1 MNRFIIFIAIVLAVI
16 GISGILVWQ
25 IVLPSDPTSHV
36 STSAP
41 APQKFDTTRG
51 QEMRPRWK
59 TDESESYE
67 AEN

>member
-1 MNRFIIFIAIVLAVI
+1 MNRSIIFIAIVLAVV

-41 APQKFDTTRG
+41 APQKFDTAGG

>member
-1 MNRFIIFIAIVLAVI
+1 MNRSTIFITIVLAVI
-16 GISGILVWQ
+16 GIGGIVVWQ
-25 IVLPSDPTSHV
+25 IVMPSDPTPHV

-41 APQKFDTTRG
+41 APQKFDTAGG

-59 TDESESYE
+59 TDEGEGDE

>member
-1 MNRFIIFIAIVLAVI
+1 MSRSIIFMAIVLAVI
-16 GISGILVWQ
+16 GISGFLVWQ
-25 IVLPSDPTSHV
+25 IVMPSDPPSHV

-41 APQKFDTTRG
+41 APQKFDTAGG

-59 TDESESYE
+59 TDEGEGDE

>member
-1 MNRFIIFIAIVLAVI
+1 MAIILAVI
-16 GISGILVWQ
+16 GTGGIVAWQ
-25 IVLPSDPTSHV
+25 IMMPSGPTARL

-41 APQKFDTTRG
+41 APQKFNTTGG

-59 TDESESYE
+59 TDEGEGDE

>member
-1 MNRFIIFIAIVLAVI
+1 MNRSTIFMAIVLAVI
-16 GISGILVWQ
+16 GIGGIVVWK
-25 IVLPSDPTSHV
+25 IVMSSDPTSHV

-41 APQKFDTTRG
+41 APQKFDTTGG

-59 TDESESYE
+59 TDEGEGDG